1 MVEEVVHIPEFTPL
15 GVVTSIGDG
24 LHPDFTDTASSP
36 AGSGHRIPDFSI
48 DGRNHA
54 ADGTLSP
61 LCPDIAPFA
70 VSQVEAQTD
79 LINSLN
85 SLKQKIVRRAN
96 RVCHADGSSSAFGS
110 CTPGLAWVR
119 GPAPLP
125 RFIEESCAAHETA
138 CFLGLDLSAP
148 ALRATAQPAHV
159 HLPEA
164 PEDRGPFTPSSIG
177 PMGSMPVPFA
187 RWLATAE
194 RLQLQ
199 TAFADMQQRLEE
211 FPAEQVLHIEKNIR
225 TGSHTFGTADQP
237 RITWVE
243 DRKGSLTFTGGS
255 VVSGAGILVIPQIVR
270 LQNVTLYWQGIIVLL
285 DAGDLQVTGPN
296 VCGHIIGAIV
306 IQDDS
311 VSDRKLDFDR
321 VTRSSTCTP
330 LSVNYSCEA
339 VLRALTLLQRTLSWT
354 EQFDV

>member
-1 MVEEVVHIPEFTPL
+1 M
-15 GVVTSIGDG
+15 VTSIGDG
-24 LHPDFTDTASSP
+24 LHSDFTDAASSP
-36 AGSGHRIPDFSI
+36 AGSGHRIPDFSV

-70 VSQVEAQTD
+70 VSQVGAQTD
-79 LINSLN
+79 LINALN
-85 SLKQKIVRRAN
+85 SLKQKIVRWAN
-96 RVCHADGSSSAFGS
+96 RACRADGSSSALGS

-119 GPAPLP
+119 GPAPLS
-125 RFIEESCAAHETA
+125 RFIEETCAAQETA
-138 CFLGLDLSAP
+138 CFLGLDLSASV
-148 ALRATAQPAHV
+148 LRATAQPAHI

-164 PEDRGPFTPSSIG
+164 PEDRGPFTPTSIG
-177 PMGSMPVPFA
+177 SMGSTPVPFV
-187 RWLATAE
+187 RWLAAAE

-225 TGSHTFGTADQP
+225 TGLHTFRAADQP

-255 VVSGAGILVIPQIVR
+255 VVSGAGILVIPRIVR
-270 LQNVTLYWQGIIVLL
+270 LQNVILYWQGIIVLL
-285 DAGDLQVTGPN
+285 NAGDLQVTGPN

-311 VSDRKLDFDR
+311 VSDPKRDFDR

-354 EQFDV
+354 EQFDA